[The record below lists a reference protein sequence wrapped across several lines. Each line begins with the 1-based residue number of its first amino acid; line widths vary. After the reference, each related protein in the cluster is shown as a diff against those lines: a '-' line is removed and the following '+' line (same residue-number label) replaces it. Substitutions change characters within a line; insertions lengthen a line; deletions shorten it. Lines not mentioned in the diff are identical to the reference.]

1 MPHAQCN
8 GISLFYE
15 ARGHGEPLVLISGL
29 GGDHAFWQS
38 SVDALDSHF
47 QLITFDTRGIG
58 KSDAPDAPYSME
70 VFSDDL
76 AGLLDSLKLE
86 RANVLGFSMGGNIA
100 QMFAL
105 RYPRRISKL
114 ILAASFASMNIQARL
129 FLDAVLRV
137 YESGASTGQMFDLI
151 APWLFSPGF
160 LARPENAAFLQYDES
175 DPNAQPFYAW
185 KRQYVAQQQF
195 NVVDTLCEITAPTL
209 ILAGEEDRLAHLE
222 DSKILARHIQ
232 NSTLHVFP
240 GAGHLINYESP
251 KLFHRCVRDFLLAE

>member
-8 GISLFYE
+8 GISIFYE
-15 ARGHGEPLVLISGL
+15 AKGRGEPLVLISGL

-38 SVDALDSHF
+38 SKGSLGSHF

-70 VFSDDL
+70 LFSDDL
-76 AGLLDSLKLE
+76 AGLLDSLKLQ
-86 RANVLGFSMGGNIA
+86 RANILGLSMGGNIA

-105 RYPRRISKL
+105 RHPHRISKL

-137 YESGASTGQMFDLI
+137 YESGASTRQMFDLI
-151 APWLFSPGF
+151 APWLFSRDF
-160 LARPENAAFLQYDES
+160 LEKPKSGVFLQYDES
-175 DPNAQPFYAW
+175 DPNPQPFYAW

-195 NVVDTLCEITAPTL
+195 DVIDSLCHIAVPTL
-209 ILAGEEDRLAHLE
+209 ILAGEEDRLAHLD
-222 DSKILARHIQ
+222 DSKILAKHIK

-251 KLFHRCVRDFLLAE
+251 KLFHRYVRDFLRA